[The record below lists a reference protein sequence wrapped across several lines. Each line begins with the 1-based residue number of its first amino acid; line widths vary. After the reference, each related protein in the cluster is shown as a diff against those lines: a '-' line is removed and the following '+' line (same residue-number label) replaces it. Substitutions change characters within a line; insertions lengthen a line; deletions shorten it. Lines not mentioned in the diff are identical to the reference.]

1 MTIVAAHESPS
12 RDDARDAR
20 DENDAKMN
28 DARVAGENDSS
39 AATREAARANE
50 GAIAATARARRAPEP
65 RATTKRR
72 RRGRPP
78 KAKAVED
85 AGSLFWLVEVRGIE
99 RGDARN
105 GRGGRVG
112 IEARRAGARDD

>member
-1 MTIVAAHESPS
+1 MTIVAANESPS
-12 RDDARDAR
+12 RDSTRDAGDAR
-20 DENDAKMN
+20 DAKMN
-28 DARVAGENDSS
+28 DARVAGANDSS
-39 AATREAARANE
+39 AATHEAARANE
-50 GAIAATARARRAPEP
+50 GAIAATARARREPEP

-72 RRGRPP
+72 GRGRPP

-105 GRGGRVG
+105 GRCGKVG

>member
-1 MTIVAAHESPS
+1 MTIVAANESPS

-28 DARVAGENDSS
+28 DARVAGANDLS

-50 GAIAATARARRAPEP
+50 GAIAATARARREPEP

-72 RRGRPP
+72 GRGRPP

-99 RGDARN
+99 RGDARS
-105 GRGGRVG
+105 GRCGKVG

>member
-1 MTIVAAHESPS
+1 MTIVAANESPS

-20 DENDAKMN
+20 DARDAKMH
-28 DARVAGENDSS
+28 DARVAGENDLS
-39 AATREAARANE
+39 AATHGAARANE
-50 GAIAATARARRAPEP
+50 GAIAATARARREPEP

-72 RRGRPP
+72 GRGRPP

-105 GRGGRVG
+105 GRVGRVG
-112 IEARRAGARDD
+112 IEARREGARDD

>member
-1 MTIVAAHESPS
+1 MTIVAANESPS
-12 RDDARDAR
+12 RDEPNDARDAG
-20 DENDAKMN
+20 DAKMH
-28 DARVAGENDSS
+28 DARVAGANDSS

-72 RRGRPP
+72 GRGRPP

-105 GRGGRVG
+105 GRCGKVG
-112 IEARRAGARDD
+112 IEARREGARDD

>member
-1 MTIVAAHESPS
+1 MTIVAANESPS
-12 RDDARDAR
+12 RDEPNDARSKR
-20 DENDAKMN
+20 DAKMN
-28 DARVAGENDSS
+28 DANVAGENDGS

-50 GAIAATARARRAPEP
+50 GAIAETARARRKPEP
-65 RATTKRR
+65 RATTKKRG
-72 RRGRPP
+72 RGRPP

-105 GRGGRVG
+105 GRCGKVG
-112 IEARRAGARDD
+112 IEARRDGARDD

>member
-12 RDDARDAR
+12 RDDLNDARDAG
-20 DENDAKMN
+20 DAKMN
-28 DARVAGENDSS
+28 DARVAGENARS
-39 AATREAARANE
+39 AATHGAARANE
-50 GAIAATARARRAPEP
+50 GAIAATARARREPEP

-72 RRGRPP
+72 GRGRPP

-99 RGDARN
+99 RGDARD
-105 GRGGRVG
+105 GRVG
-112 IEARRAGARDD
+112 IEARREGARDD

>member
-1 MTIVAAHESPS
+1 MTIVAANESPS
-12 RDDARDAR
+12 RDSTRDAGDAR
-20 DENDAKMN
+20 DAKMN

-72 RRGRPP
+72 GRGRPP

-105 GRGGRVG
+105 ERVG
-112 IEARRAGARDD
+112 KVGNEARREGARDD